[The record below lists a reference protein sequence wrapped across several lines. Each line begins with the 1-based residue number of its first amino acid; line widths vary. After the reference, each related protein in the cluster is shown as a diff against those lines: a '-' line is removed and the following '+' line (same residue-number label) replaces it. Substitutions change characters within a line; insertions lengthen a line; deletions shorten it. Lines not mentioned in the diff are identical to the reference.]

1 MRGCVASTPAKRL
14 YEWSDMLLECYKL
27 YDDVKLPKL
36 ATFGSA
42 CFDIFAHLIEDKPIS
57 LYEMSNKKVK
67 RTPEWRETEDGESL
81 QVYLDPADRILVPTG
96 IIFNI
101 PCGHSVRIHPRSSI
115 SLKKGLMMPN
125 GEGIIDY
132 DYYHQTYVMLINS
145 SADTVYIEHG
155 ERVAQGELIRTK
167 NYELKET
174 FSEPKQITDRV
185 GGFGSTGIK

>member
-1 MRGCVASTPAKRL
+1 
-14 YEWSDMLLECYKL
+14 MLNFYKL
-27 YDDVKLPKL
+27 YYDTKSPKFSTDG
-36 ATFGSA
+36 AA
-42 CFDIFAHLIEDKPIS
+42 CFDICAYLDKPNITI
-57 LYEMSNKKVK
+57 YEMDNKKTT
-67 RTPEWRETEDGESL
+67 RNAERFNEENGL
-81 QVYLDPADRILVPTG
+81 QLAIYPAERVLVPTG
-96 IIFNI
+96 LVFDI
-101 PCGHSVRIHPRSSI
+101 PEGYSVRLHTRSSI